1 MDGGK
6 MFDCHL
12 LKLGTV
18 GIHGLCDYL
27 GLVSSVS
34 KTCHCF
40 EGIFKGKAIGPRRKE
55 EAR

>member
-1 MDGGK
+1 
-6 MFDCHL
+6 MFDCRMMN
-12 LKLGTV
+12 LGTV

-27 GLVSSVS
+27 ELMSSVS

-40 EGIFKGKAIGPRRKE
+40 EGIFKGKAIGPRIIE